1 MENKV
6 LVHKH
11 LIVRAEIK
19 KPPQSESYF
28 EDWLRDFIESIEMKI
43 LMGPFVKYSDMPGNE
58 GLTGGA
64 IIETSHVIMHCW
76 DRVEPPIMQLD
87 VYSCSEFDPIK
98 VCDKVKKDFDATKIE
113 YKFLD
118 RENDL
123 REIHTI
129 SFSDDM
135 ISRNY
140 ENKEIER
147 KNNILMKSR
156 KEVEINGNGTS
167 GYRIKEGIHKGTVL
181 GHIIREKSGLEN

>member
-1 MENKV
+1 MNKI

-28 EDWLRDFIESIEMKI
+28 EGWLRDFIESIGMKI

-58 GLTGGA
+58 GLTGGV

-113 YKFLD
+113 FKFLD

-140 ENKEIER
+140 ENKEIEK

-156 KEVEINGNGTS
+156 KEVEINGSGTH

-181 GHIIREKSGLEN
+181 GHIVREKSVLEN